1 MPHAS
6 KTDAVVP
13 LQRKISR
20 DVRRQQL
27 IAATM
32 RVLSRKGYSQTT
44 LSDVAA
50 EAGVSHGLVNFHFES
65 KEKLLSE
72 TLLHM
77 ADEYRENWRSA
88 LAAAGE
94 RPADRLAAMLA
105 ADFNDAICTQERIAC
120 WCSYWGEVQSRPI
133 YQQECSSNDDI
144 YISELEGICA
154 SLIAEGGYALDAART
169 ARALRFTSEGLWND
183 MLSMKVPYTRDEAL
197 KTLFALAAVFFP
209 RHFTPEGPLTTSA

>member
-6 KTDAVVP
+6 KSEAVVP

-209 RHFTPEGPLTTSA
+209 RHFTPEGPITTSV

>member
-1 MPHAS
+1 MPQAS
-6 KTDAVVP
+6 KSDAAVP

-27 IAATM
+27 IAATK
-32 RVLSRKGYSQTT
+32 RVLARKGYSQTT

-72 TLLHM
+72 TLLNM
-77 ADEYRENWRSA
+77 ADEYRENWQAA

-105 ADFNDAICTQERIAC
+105 ADFNDAICTQESIAC

-133 YQQECSSNDDI
+133 YQQECSSNDNI
-144 YISELEGICA
+144 YIAELEGIC
-154 SLIAEGGYALDAART
+154 SQLIAEGSYAIDAART
-169 ARALRFTSEGLWND
+169 ARVLRFTSEGLWND
-183 MLSMKVPYTRDEAL
+183 MLSMKEPYTRDEAL

-209 RHFTPEGPLTTSA
+209 RHFSPDGPFRPAA

>member
-1 MPHAS
+1 
-6 KTDAVVP
+6 
-13 LQRKISR
+13 
-20 DVRRQQL
+20 
-27 IAATM
+27 M

-44 LSDVAA
+44 LSNVAA

-72 TLLHM
+72 TLLFM
-77 ADEYRENWRSA
+77 AEEYRQNWRAA
-88 LAAAGE
+88 LAAAGA
-94 RPADRLAAMLA
+94 RAADRLAAILA

-133 YQQECSSNDDI
+133 YQQECSANDSL
-144 YISELEGICA
+144 YIAELEGICA
-154 SLIAEGGYALDAART
+154 QIIAEGGYVLDARRT

-183 MLSMKVPYTRDEAL
+183 MLSMNEPYTREEAL

-209 RHFTPEGPLTTSA
+209 RHFTPEGPLSA